1 VYAERRTWKRTHV
14 TTSGEALL
22 IANVRRTRLRDV
34 IERAEVVAA
43 HRELVEASD
52 AVRHLLA
59 VEDLTQ
65 ERIDDARDRLAR
77 AYERTREV
85 DGALLRV

>member
-1 VYAERRTWKRTHV
+1 
-14 TTSGEALL
+14 
-22 IANVRRTRLRDV
+22 V

-52 AVRHLLA
+52 AVRYLLA

-77 AYERTREV
+77 AYERVRTV
-85 DGALLRV
+85 DGALLPA

>member
-1 VYAERRTWKRTHV
+1 
-14 TTSGEALL
+14 
-22 IANVRRTRLRDV
+22 LRDV
-34 IERAEVVAA
+34 IDRAEVVAA